1 MYLIQAFC
9 MTLPDPGNGHWV
21 YAGNMPKTNPG
32 ASPATGDENAEN
44 SFEQCLARLQS
55 ILNELEKPEL
65 PLEQSMRL
73 FEEGMRLSDQ
83 CRRQLEA
90 AEGKME
96 ILLKR
101 NGQVTAQEWSP
112 EGEN

>member
-1 MYLIQAFC
+1 M
-9 MTLPDPGNGHWV
+9 V

-32 ASPATGDENAEN
+32 TSPPAGNENAEN
-44 SFEQCLARLQS
+44 SFEQCLTRLQA

-73 FEEGMRLSDQ
+73 FEEGMRLSEQ
-83 CRRQLEA
+83 CRKQLEA

-101 NGQVTAQEWSP
+101 NGQMTAQEWSP
-112 EGEN
+112 DNES